1 MSLLLEA
8 EHVSVAYGRL
18 TALDDVTVVI
28 PDGNLVALLGANG
41 AGKSTF
47 LKAIAGLVPLAC
59 GSLRLGGEPLQEPA
73 HERARRGVCL
83 IPEGRGIF
91 PALTVA
97 ENLRVVVGE
106 DRAAIDKVG
115 SYFPVL
121 GERMDQLAGTL
132 SGGEQQMLA
141 LARAVA
147 GGGPAARGEVP
158 RRARPGCSGSSPT
171 LLMVDELSLGLA
183 PILVGMLF
191 DTLARLHAEEGVT
204 VLLVEQ
210 YATHALRLA
219 DLVYILNRG
228 QLVWAGE
235 PAELRASKV
244 LVDTYLGADV

>member
-1 MSLLLEA
+1 MPLLLEA

-18 TALDDVTVVI
+18 AALDDVTLAI
-28 PDGNLVALLGANG
+28 PEGNLVALLGANG

-47 LKAIAGLVPLAC
+47 LKAVAGLVPIGC
-59 GSLRLGGEPLQEPA
+59 GGLRLAGEPLEGPA

-97 ENLRVVVGE
+97 ENLRVAVGE
-106 DRAAIDKVG
+106 DRVAIGKISG
-115 SYFPVL
+115 YFPVL
-121 GERMDQLAGTL
+121 GQRMDQLAGTL

-147 GGGPAARGEVP
+147 GRSEAGGSGAAPA
-158 RRARPGCSGSSPT
+158 

-191 DTLARLHAEEGVT
+191 ETLARLHAEEDAT
-204 VLLVEQ
+204 ILLVEQ

-235 PAELRASKV
+235 PDELRASKV
-244 LVDTYLGADV
+244 LVDTYLGAEV

>member
-1 MSLLLEA
+1 MPRLLEA
-8 EHVSVAYGRL
+8 DGISVSYGRL
-18 TALDDVTVVI
+18 QALEDVSLVI
-28 PDGNLVALLGANG
+28 PEGYLVAMLGPNG

-47 LKAIAGLVPLAC
+47 LKAVAGLVPMAGGTLKLA
-59 GSLRLGGEPLQEPA
+59 GRPLEGPA

-97 ENLRVVVGE
+97 ENLRVAIGEDAALVGKVVG
-106 DRAAIDKVG
+106 
-115 SYFPVL
+115 YFPVL
-121 GERMDQLAGTL
+121 GERLDQLAGTL

-141 LARAVA
+141 LARAIAGGAVA
-147 GGGPAARGEVP
+147 GRPANGRGAP
-158 RRARPGCSGSSPT
+158 AG

-183 PILVGMLF
+183 PILVGALF
-191 DTLARLHAEEGVT
+191 ETLARLHTEERAT
-204 VLLVEQ
+204 ILLVEQ

-235 PAELRASKV
+235 PDELKASRV
-244 LVDTYLGADV
+244 LVETYLGAEV